1 MPDINDMILFA
12 EVAKAG
18 GFTKASEVLAKPKSS
33 ISHHIAKLESELG
46 VRLLERTTRK
56 IRLTEAGALL
66 LEHCNRIIEEVEAAT
81 DRVEMLSRGPK
92 GLLRISASFSVG
104 RQLLGP
110 IANKYLQEHP
120 DTQIQLQLSN
130 QRINLVDEGFDLAI
144 RVGTLEKSNL
154 IAKRIGG
161 SYLVFCAS
169 PEYLS
174 RITPPK
180 TPSELNDLDV
190 LHMSE
195 RGFPTTLRLQGPDGM
210 ESCPV
215 ILRGVINDFHLLKQM
230 VLDGAGIAILPSYMC
245 QNELQEKKLVVILPE
260 WTAPEVDFHAIYP
273 SRHGVTPKV
282 RAFLD
287 LLELHLK
294 ELKEGHVGKQALP

>member
-18 GFTKASEVLAKPKSS
+18 GFTKAAEVLAKPKSS
-33 ISHHIAKLESELG
+33 VSHHIAKLESELG

-56 IRLTEAGALL
+56 IHLTEAGALL
-66 LEHCNRIIEEVEAAT
+66 LEHCNRIIEEVETAT
-81 DRVEMLSRGPK
+81 DRVEMLSHRPK

-130 QRINLVDEGFDLAI
+130 QRINLVEEGFDLAI
-144 RVGTLEKSNL
+144 RVGALEKSNL
-154 IAKRIGG
+154 IAKKIGG
-161 SYLVFCAS
+161 SRLIFCAS
-169 PEYLS
+169 PEYLGCIS
-174 RITPPK
+174 APK
-180 TPSELNDLDV
+180 TPSELDALDV
-190 LHMSE
+190 LHMCE
-195 RGFPTTLRLQGPDGM
+195 RGFPTTLRLQGPDGI
-210 ESCPV
+210 ESYKV
-215 ILRGVINDFHLLKQM
+215 TLRGVINDFHLLKQM
-230 VLDGAGIAILPSYMC
+230 ILDGAGIAILPSYMC
-245 QNELQEKKLVVILPE
+245 QTEIQEKRLIVILPE

-282 RAFLD
+282 RAFLN
-287 LLELHLK
+287 LLELRLK
-294 ELKEGHVGKQALP
+294 EINEGRLGK